1 MERARIDTHWNND
14 FWCTG
19 WDTLPHHNADPEA
32 ERELEIA
39 MLEEFYN
46 DPPWIMLFAGPRAE
60 AVSNRID
67 YQSRAD
73 YFITGYSA
81 TLKDDM

>member
-1 MERARIDTHWNND
+1 
-14 FWCTG
+14 
-19 WDTLPHHNADPEA
+19 
-32 ERELEIA
+32 

-46 DPPWIMLFAGPRAE
+46 DPPWIMLFAGPRTE
-60 AVSNRID
+60 AVSNRIE